1 MSHLSMT
8 ADHRLGKEEAER
20 RLKDKLRVLLDKYG
34 YHASGL
40 EQAWTDGT
48 LSFRFSTRGMHVN
61 GTMQIGDRDVRL
73 SADVPFTVVIFRKR
87 IEGRIRSELG
97 ELLS

>member
-34 YHASGL
+34 YHATELDQS
-40 EQAWTDGT
+40 WSDGT
-48 LSFRFSTRGMHVN
+48 LSFRFNTRGMSVN
-61 GTMQIGDRDVRL
+61 GKMEVEDREVRL
-73 SADVPFTVVIFRKR
+73 SAEVPFAVVIFRKR
-87 IEGRIRSELG
+87 IERRIRTELG

>member
-34 YHASGL
+34 YHASEL
-40 EQAWTDGT
+40 EQAWVDGT
-48 LSFRFSTRGMHVN
+48 LSFRFNTRGMHVD

-73 SADVPFTVVIFRKR
+73 SADVPFPVVIFRKR
-87 IEGRIRSELG
+87 IEKRIRSELG